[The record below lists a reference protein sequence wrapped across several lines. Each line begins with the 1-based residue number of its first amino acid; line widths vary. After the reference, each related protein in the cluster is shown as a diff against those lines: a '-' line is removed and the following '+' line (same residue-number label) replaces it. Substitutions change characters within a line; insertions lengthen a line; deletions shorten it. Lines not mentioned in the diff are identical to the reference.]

1 MNPKTREDFD
11 TDYQYE
17 SYLALV
23 KASKKFR
30 KAIVDYRESFTFT
43 TWKGDAYILGG
54 WLAGVFDQDRRIDA
68 WVAIEDGYND
78 ACEKLK
84 ETNE

>member
-1 MNPKTREDFD
+1 MKQKTRADFE

-17 SYLALV
+17 SYLELV
-23 KASKKFR
+23 KASDKFR
-30 KAIVDYRESFTFT
+30 ETVIAYRESFPFA

-54 WLAGVFDQDRRIDA
+54 WLAGLFEPERRVDA
-68 WVAIEDGYND
+68 WVAITNGYHD

-84 ETNE
+84 ENNE